1 MLDADD
7 DDDDFF
13 FFATP
18 PDLTRPSALNR
29 DGMDDDLCKDP
40 KTDADPPEPP
50 DPDPGDEDFD
60 DFLKDDEAD
69 AFERAGAIS

>member
-1 MLDADD
+1 MFDAAD

-29 DGMDDDLCKDP
+29 DGMDDDLCKFP
-40 KTDADPPEPP
+40 KTDPDPP
-50 DPDPGDEDFD
+50 DPDPWEEGFD
-60 DFLKDDEAD
+60 DDFEAD